1 MKSNNNFISGAVFFT
16 VTSISIQL
24 GFPTEKPKNTLSL
37 TATHRPHSNRFP
49 RACRQQIPATPQE
62 PSDWTLSRTASQL
75 RPQFVNTTLLRVTP
89 YLLMP
94 ISFRS
99 LVNTPHPHTATLH
112 HYRFTTLTDTD
123 HLVQLTDQVIV
134 PMDQS
139 TYYRAVN
146 MQCTN
151 IVTQREWN
159 HQSKQN
165 FYTFGMHATIQFR
178 TGNESIS
185 GFVGTIERTGRT
197 GRERIKLLF
206 FLEGTNLARNVVN
219 VFNRECLV
227 SQVVYCTLQQ
237 SCKRLFTRVETRFPL
252 VIFFFVVP

>member
-1 MKSNNNFISGAVFFT
+1 
-16 VTSISIQL
+16 
-24 GFPTEKPKNTLSL
+24 
-37 TATHRPHSNRFP
+37 
-49 RACRQQIPATPQE
+49 
-62 PSDWTLSRTASQL
+62 
-75 RPQFVNTTLLRVTP
+75 
-89 YLLMP
+89 
-94 ISFRS
+94 
-99 LVNTPHPHTATLH
+99 
-112 HYRFTTLTDTD
+112 
-123 HLVQLTDQVIV
+123 
-134 PMDQS
+134 
-139 TYYRAVN
+139 
-146 MQCTN
+146 
-151 IVTQREWN
+151 
-159 HQSKQN
+159 
-165 FYTFGMHATIQFR
+165 MHATIQFR